1 MRRSR
6 ILSLLGTVALCF
18 GGPAGA
24 VVPDRVPVA
33 PAHPVTDDYF
43 GTRITDPY
51 RWMEGEPKPQF
62 PDYLHAENDYARAV
76 LARIPG
82 RDALAREE
90 GAVSGLA
97 ARVRAVQLAGGR
109 SFYLKREAG
118 AQIDRLVMADAA
130 GHETVLVDPSSLG
143 SGGRH
148 AEIDQFAPSMD
159 GSLVAYGVSVGGSE
173 NSTLHVIE
181 TGTRTIRPDT
191 IDRAQFAG
199 VSWAPDGRSFFF
211 ARLPA
216 SSANAAPD
224 QQYAHMQVY
233 RHVLGQDPSGDA
245 SVLDSDHLPF
255 PFHAAAVFPS
265 IAVTEGSDYAL
276 ASISDGVSPEMTLY
290 AAPLS
295 GVLAGHAEWR
305 QVAAQSDGVVGM
317 AVRGDRIDLMTHGG
331 APHLKAVETSLAA
344 PDLAHAA
351 VVVPEGEGV
360 LTGIAAAKDGL
371 YYATRD
377 GAVFSLHRLG
387 EGAMRAE
394 TIALPFAGT
403 IAPDE
408 DGSGGL
414 VTDPVR
420 PGALV
425 GLESWVRPHVWLR
438 YDPAART
445 LADTGILP
453 GFPRDLSGYES
464 VETFATAPDGTR
476 IPLSIVTRKG
486 LPRDGHRP
494 TYLVGYGAY
503 GISYDPAFSPGFLP
517 WLDRGGVYAVAHVR
531 GGGEGGQAWHDARQD
546 RHQAEHDPRLHRRR
560 RGADRQG
567 LYRQG
572 ASGRGGHQRRRD
584 PDRRRRHAAPGPV
597 PRRPD
602 PGRRHQHHTRGVH
615 RRRTRQHPG
624 VRHRQGPG
632 AVPVH
637 AGDGRV
643 QPRPPRRRLSR
654 GAADRRRRRPA
665 RDGVD
670 PGQDD
675 REAPGRYREPPPG
688 AVPGRVRRRPRHR
701 LHPQAARRRDR
712 GRVRLPAVAVRRE
725 GVPAGQVILAT
736 LDGAARTG
744 G

>member
-1 MRRSR
+1 MRRSASFA
-6 ILSLLGTVALCF
+6 LLLGTAVSVL
-18 GGPAGA
+18 GGTAGA

-33 PAHPVTDDYF
+33 PVHPVTDDYF

-51 RWMEGEPKPQF
+51 RWMESQPKPQF
-62 PDYLHAENDYARAV
+62 PAYLHAENDYARAV

-97 ARVRAVQLAGGR
+97 ARVRTVQLAGGR
-109 SFYLKREAG
+109 LFYLKREAG
-118 AQIDRLVMADAA
+118 AQIDRLVTADAA

-143 SGGRH
+143 SGGKH

-181 TGTRTIRPDT
+181 TATRTIRPDT

-216 SSANAAPD
+216 SSANAPPD

-276 ASISDGVSPEMTLY
+276 AAISDGVSPEMTLY

-317 AVRGDRIDLMTHGG
+317 AVRGDRIDLMTHDK
-331 APHLKAVETSLAA
+331 APRLKAIETSLAA
-344 PDLAHAA
+344 PDLARAA
-351 VVVPEGEGV
+351 VVVPEGDGV

-408 DGSGGL
+408 DGTGGL

-476 IPLSIVTRKG
+476 IPLSIVTKKG

-531 GGGEGGQAWHDARQD
+531 GGGEGGQAWHDAGKIATKQNTIHDFIAAGEALIAKGYTDKAHLGGEGTSAGGILIGGAITQRPDLFRAALIRVGATNTTREEYTAGGPANIPEFGTVKD
-546 RHQAEHDPRLHRRR
+546 RAQFPSMLAMDAYNHVRRGVAYPAVLLTGGADDPRVTVWIPAKMTARLQ
-560 RGADRQG
+560 ADT
-567 LYRQG
+567 
-572 ASGRGGHQRRRD
+572 AS
-584 PDRRRRHAAPGPV
+584 
-597 PRRPD
+597 RRPVLFRVEFD
-602 PGRRHQHHTRGVH
+602 AGHGIGSTRKQRDDETADEFAFLLWQFGEPGFQ
-615 RRRTRQHPG
+615 PG
-624 VRHRQGPG
+624 K
-632 AVPVH
+632 
-637 AGDGRV
+637 
-643 QPRPPRRRLSR
+643 
-654 GAADRRRRRPA
+654 
-665 RDGVD
+665 
-670 PGQDD
+670 
-675 REAPGRYREPPPG
+675 
-688 AVPGRVRRRPRHR
+688 
-701 LHPQAARRRDR
+701 
-712 GRVRLPAVAVRRE
+712 
-725 GVPAGQVILAT
+725 
-736 LDGAARTG
+736 
-744 G
+744 

>member
-1 MRRSR
+1 MRPSH
-6 ILSLLGTVALCF
+6 ALCVLLALAAS
-18 GGPAGA
+18 GPAQA

-33 PAHPVTDDYF
+33 PVQPVTDDYF

-51 RWMEGEPKPQF
+51 RWMEAEPKPQF
-62 PDYLHAENDYARAV
+62 PDYLHAENDHARAV

-97 ARVRAVQLAGGR
+97 ARVRTVQLAGGR
-109 SFYLKREAG
+109 LFYLKRDAG
-118 AQIDRLVMADAA
+118 AQIDRLVTADAA
-130 GHETVLVDPSSLG
+130 GQETVLVDPSTLG
-143 SGGRH
+143 TATKH

-181 TGTRTIRPDT
+181 TATRTVRPDT
-191 IDRAQFAG
+191 IDRAQFAS

-211 ARLPA
+211 TRLPA
-216 SSANAAPD
+216 SSATAAPD

-233 RHVLGQDPSGDA
+233 RHLLGQDPAADA

-255 PFHAAAVFPS
+255 PFKAAAVFPS
-265 IAVTEGSDYAL
+265 MAVTEGSDYAL
-276 ASISDGVSPEMTLY
+276 AAISDGVSPEMTLY
-290 AAPLS
+290 AAHLS
-295 GVLAGHAEWR
+295 EVLAGHAEWK

-317 AVRGDRIDLMTHGG
+317 AVRGDRIDLMTHHA
-331 APHLKAVETSLAA
+331 APRLEAVETSLGA

-351 VVVPEGEGV
+351 VVVPEGAGV
-360 LTGIAAAKDGL
+360 LTAISAAKDGL

-387 EGAMRAE
+387 EGAVRAE
-394 TIALPFAGT
+394 TISLPFAGT

-438 YDPAART
+438 YDPVART
-445 LADTGILP
+445 LADTRILP

-464 VETFATAPDGTR
+464 VETFATAADGTR

-503 GISYDPAFSPGFLP
+503 GISYDPAFSPGYLP

-531 GGGEGGQAWHDARQD
+531 GGGEGGQAWHDAGKIATKQNTIHDFIAAGEALIAKGYTDKAHLGGEGTSAGGILIGGAITQRPDLFRAALIRVGATNTIREQYTAGGPANIPEFGTVKD
-546 RHQAEHDPRLHRRR
+546 RAQFPSMLAMDAYNHVRKGVAYPAVLLT
-560 RGADRQG
+560 RGADDPRVTVWIPAKMTARLQADT
-567 LYRQG
+567 
-572 ASGRGGHQRRRD
+572 ASHRPVLFRVEFDAGHGIGSTRKQRD
-584 PDRRRRHAAPGPV
+584 DETADEFAFLLWQFGEKGFQPGK
-597 PRRPD
+597 
-602 PGRRHQHHTRGVH
+602 
-615 RRRTRQHPG
+615 
-624 VRHRQGPG
+624 
-632 AVPVH
+632 
-637 AGDGRV
+637 
-643 QPRPPRRRLSR
+643 
-654 GAADRRRRRPA
+654 
-665 RDGVD
+665 
-670 PGQDD
+670 
-675 REAPGRYREPPPG
+675 
-688 AVPGRVRRRPRHR
+688 
-701 LHPQAARRRDR
+701 
-712 GRVRLPAVAVRRE
+712 
-725 GVPAGQVILAT
+725 
-736 LDGAARTG
+736 
-744 G
+744 

>member
-1 MRRSR
+1 MRPRHV
-6 ILSLLGTVALCF
+6 LCFLLGLAASLPAKV
-18 GGPAGA
+18 AGA
-24 VVPDRVPVA
+24 VVPDRAPVA
-33 PAHPVTDDYF
+33 PVHPVTDDYF

-51 RWMEGEPKPQF
+51 RWMESEPKPQF

-97 ARVRAVQLAGGR
+97 ARVRTVQLAGGR
-109 SFYLKREAG
+109 LFYLKRDAG
-118 AQIDRLVMADAA
+118 AQIDRLVVADAA

-143 SGGRH
+143 TAGKH

-181 TGTRTIRPDT
+181 TGTRAIRPDT

-216 SSANAAPD
+216 SSATAAPD

-233 RHVLGQDPSGDA
+233 RHVLGQDPSRDV

-276 ASISDGVSPEMTLY
+276 AGISDGVSPEMTLY

-295 GVLAGHAEWR
+295 GLLAGHADWK
-305 QVAAQSDGVVGM
+305 QVAAQRDGVVGV
-317 AVRGDRIDLMTHGG
+317 AVRGDRIDLMTHDG
-331 APHLKAVETSLAA
+331 APRLKAVETGLAA

-351 VVVPEGEGV
+351 VVVPEGNGV
-360 LTGIAAAKDGL
+360 LTGISAAKDGL

-394 TIALPFAGT
+394 AIALPFAGT

-408 DGSGGL
+408 GGAGGL

-445 LADTGILP
+445 LADTHILP
-453 GFPRDLSGYES
+453 PFPRNLSPYES
-464 VETFATAPDGTR
+464 VETFATAADGTR

-486 LPRDGHRP
+486 LPRDGRRP

-531 GGGEGGQAWHDARQD
+531 GGGEGGQAWHDAGKIATKQNTIRDFIAAGEALIAKGYTDKAHLGGEGTSAGGILIGGAITQRPDLFRAALIRVGATNTIREEYTAGGPANIPEFGTVKD
-546 RHQAEHDPRLHRRR
+546 RTQFPSMLAMDAYNHVRKGVAYPAVLLTGGADDPRVTVWIPAKMTAKLQADTASHRPVLFRVEFDAGHGIGSTR
-560 RGADRQG
+560 KQRDDETADEFAFLLWQFG
-567 LYRQG
+567 EKG
-572 ASGRGGHQRRRD
+572 F
-584 PDRRRRHAAPGPV
+584 
-597 PRRPD
+597 
-602 PGRRHQHHTRGVH
+602 
-615 RRRTRQHPG
+615 
-624 VRHRQGPG
+624 
-632 AVPVH
+632 
-637 AGDGRV
+637 
-643 QPRPPRRRLSR
+643 QP
-654 GAADRRRRRPA
+654 AK
-665 RDGVD
+665 
-670 PGQDD
+670 
-675 REAPGRYREPPPG
+675 
-688 AVPGRVRRRPRHR
+688 
-701 LHPQAARRRDR
+701 
-712 GRVRLPAVAVRRE
+712 
-725 GVPAGQVILAT
+725 
-736 LDGAARTG
+736 
-744 G
+744 